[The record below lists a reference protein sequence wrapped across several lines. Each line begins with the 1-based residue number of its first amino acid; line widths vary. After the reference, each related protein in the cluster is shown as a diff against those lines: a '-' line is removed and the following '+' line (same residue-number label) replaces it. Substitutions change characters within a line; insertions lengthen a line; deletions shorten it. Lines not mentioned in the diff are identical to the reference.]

1 MGNNADILTAL
12 ERIAMLNKREQR
24 IKNCMDNKS
33 VGRATAEQLV
43 DDSTR
48 FWDRKR
54 RRENW

>member
-33 VGRATAEQLV
+33 VDRATAEQLV